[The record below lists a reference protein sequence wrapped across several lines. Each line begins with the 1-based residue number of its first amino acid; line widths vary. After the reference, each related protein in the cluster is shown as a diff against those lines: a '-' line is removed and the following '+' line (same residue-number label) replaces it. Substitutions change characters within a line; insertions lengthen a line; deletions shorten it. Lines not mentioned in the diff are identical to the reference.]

1 MAYMNDVKT
10 RTFEAGQALATQFI
24 FVTQASDGQ
33 VDPTGAGLRSDGV
46 LLTPATAAGI
56 AVTVA
61 YDGRVKVLAGDTIT
75 KGAAV
80 AADSAGKAVAADEG
94 DIILGYAEEAAA
106 NNQIIT
112 VRLSRAE
119 TEVPTT

>member
-24 FVTQASDGQ
+24 FVVQAADGQ
-33 VDPTGAGLRSDGV
+33 VDPVATLGARADGV
-46 LLTPATAAGI
+46 LLTPAAAAGQ

-61 YDGRVKVLAGDTIT
+61 YDGRVKVLAGGNIAL
-75 KGAAV
+75 GAAV
-80 AADSAGKAVAADEG
+80 TANATGRAVAAG
-94 DIILGYAEEAAA
+94 AGNTVIGYAEEAGV

-112 VRLSRAE
+112 VRLGRAE
-119 TEVPTT
+119 RAFA

>member
-24 FVTQASDGQ
+24 FVVQAADLQ
-33 VDPTGAGLRSDGV
+33 VDPVGTLGARADGV
-46 LLTPATAAGI
+46 LLTPATAAGQ

-61 YDGRVKVLAGDTIT
+61 YDGRVKVLAGGNINA
-75 KGAAV
+75 GAAV
-80 AADSAGKAVAADEG
+80 TSSATGRAVAAG
-94 DIILGYAEEAAA
+94 AGNIVLGHAEEAAV

-112 VRLSRAE
+112 VRLDRAE
-119 TEVPTT
+119 RAI

>member
-24 FVTQASDGQ
+24 FVTQAPDGQ
-33 VDPTGAGLRSDGV
+33 VDPTGDGLRADGV
-46 LLTPATAAGI
+46 LLTTATAAGQ

-61 YDGRVKVLAGDTIT
+61 YDGRVKVLAGGVIAVGGPVASSAT
-75 KGAAV
+75 GRAV
-80 AADSAGKAVAADEG
+80 AATAAEV
-94 DIILGYAEEAAA
+94 ILGYAEELSA
-106 NNQIIT
+106 NGQIIT

-119 TEVPTT
+119 TAA

>member
-33 VDPTGAGLRSDGV
+33 VDPTGDGLRSDGV
-46 LLTPATAAGI
+46 LLTPATAAGE

-61 YDGRVKVLAGDTIT
+61 YDGRVKVLAGGSIS
-75 KGAAV
+75 KGGAV
-80 AADSAGKAVAADEG
+80 ASNASGRGVAATSAE
-94 DIILGYAEEAAA
+94 IILGYAEEDAA

-112 VRLSRAE
+112 VRLTRAE
-119 TEVPTT
+119 TAA